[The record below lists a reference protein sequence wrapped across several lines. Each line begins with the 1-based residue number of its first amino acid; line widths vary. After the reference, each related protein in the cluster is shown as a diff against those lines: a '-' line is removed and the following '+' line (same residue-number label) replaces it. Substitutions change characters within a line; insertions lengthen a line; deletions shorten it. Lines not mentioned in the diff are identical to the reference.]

1 MSDTKKEK
9 IIGIDLGT
17 SNSAASVLV
26 GGKPTTIPSA
36 EGASQ
41 YGKSFPSY
49 VAFTEDGQMLVGE
62 PARRQAVTNPENTI
76 SAIKRSMGTDH
87 KVTVNGKQYSPQE
100 ISAFILQKNKKD
112 AETFLGEP
120 IQKAVITVPA
130 YFDDNQRTATKDAGT
145 IAGLDVVRL
154 VNEPTA
160 ASLAYGL
167 DKAEEDDMN
176 IMVYDLGGGTLDVTI
191 MEFGGGVFEVRST
204 SGDTQLGG
212 TDMDNVLIKYL
223 ADEFKAQEGVDLMDN
238 DQAVQ
243 RLREAAEKA
252 KIELST
258 TTTTEVNLPFIA
270 MGADGSPKNLII
282 SLTRAK
288 LEELVD
294 SIVEKSGKPMQQALD
309 DAKMSKSEIDKIILV
324 GGPTRMPIV
333 QKFVEKFIGKPVER
347 GIDPME
353 CVSMG
358 AAIQGGVLAGEI
370 KDIVLLDVTPLSLGI
385 ETLGGVSTT
394 LIERNT
400 TIPTKK
406 SQIFSTAAD
415 NQPSVDIN
423 VLQGERKMAADNT
436 SLGRFQ
442 LVGIPPA
449 PRGVPQIE
457 VTFDIDANGIINVTA
472 KDKGT
477 GKEQAITITSSTK
490 LSDEEIE
497 QKVKEAEMNAEA
509 DAKRQ
514 EEIEI
519 RNNADSLIYTSE
531 KTLDELKDKV
541 SEDEKTKVEGLV
553 AELRELIAGDDVDAI
568 KAKSDELSNVVQEIG
583 AKIYQQAQAEAQAQQ
598 QAGADPNAGAGDNSN
613 DDTIDADY
621 EVKDD

>member
-100 ISAFILQKNKKD
+100 ISAFILQKIKKD

-223 ADEFKAQEGVDLMDN
+223 ADEFKAQEGIDLMDN

-270 MGADGSPKNLII
+270 MGTDGTPKNLII

-333 QKFVEKFIGKPVER
+333 QQFVEKFIGKPVER

-406 SQIFSTAAD
+406 SQVFSTAAD

-497 QKVKEAEMNAEA
+497 QKIKEAEMNAEA

-531 KTLDELKDKV
+531 KTLDELKDQV

-553 AELRELIAGDDVDAI
+553 AELRELIAGDDVAAI
-568 KAKSDELSNVVQEIG
+568 KEKSDELSNVIQEIG

-598 QAGADPNAGAGDNSN
+598 QAGADPNAGAQGDD

>member
-26 GGKPTTIPSA
+26 GGKPTVVPSA

-41 YGKSFPSY
+41 YGKAFPSY
-49 VAFTEDGQMLVGE
+49 VAFTDDGQMLVGE

-76 SAIKRSMGTDH
+76 SAIKRSMGTDY
-87 KVTVNGKQYSPQE
+87 KVTIHGKQYSPQE
-100 ISAFILQKNKKD
+100 ISAFILQKIKKD
-112 AETFLGEP
+112 AESFLDEKVE
-120 IQKAVITVPA
+120 KAVITVPA

-160 ASLAYGL
+160 ASLAYGI
-167 DKAEEDDMN
+167 DKQEDDDVN

-191 MEFGGGVFEVRST
+191 MEFGGGIFEVKST

-212 TDMDNVLIKYL
+212 TDMDNVLLKYL
-223 ADEFKAQEGVDLMDN
+223 SDEFEKENGINLMDD

-258 TTTTEVNLPFIA
+258 TLTTEVNLPFIT
-270 MGADGSPKNLII
+270 MGKDGSPKNLIV

-294 SIVEKSGKPMQQALD
+294 DIVKKSGKPMQQALD
-309 DAKMSKSEIDKIILV
+309 DAKMSKSDIDKIILV

-333 QKFVEKFIGKPVER
+333 QKYVEKFIGKTIER

-370 KDIVLLDVTPLSLGI
+370 KDLVLLDVTPLSLGI

-457 VTFDIDANGIINVTA
+457 VTFDIDANGIINVSA

-497 QKVKEAEMNAEA
+497 QKIKEAEMNAEA
-509 DAKRQ
+509 DKQKQ
-514 EEIEI
+514 EEIEV

-531 KTLDELKDKV
+531 KALEELKDKV
-541 SEDEKTKVEGLV
+541 S
-553 AELRELIAGDDVDAI
+553 DD
-568 KAKSDELSNVVQEIG
+568 
-583 AKIYQQAQAEAQAQQ
+583 
-598 QAGADPNAGAGDNSN
+598 
-613 DDTIDADY
+613 
-621 EVKDD
+621 

>member
-49 VAFTEDGQMLVGE
+49 VAFTDDGQMLVGE

-100 ISAFILQKNKKD
+100 ISAFILQKIKKD

-167 DKAEEDDMN
+167 DKSEEDDMN

-223 ADEFKAQEGVDLMDN
+223 ADEFKSKEGIDLMDN

-270 MGADGSPKNLII
+270 MGTDGTPKNLII

-333 QKFVEKFIGKPVER
+333 QQFVEKFIGKPVER

-406 SQIFSTAAD
+406 SQVFSTAAD

-497 QKVKEAEMNAEA
+497 QKIKEA
-509 DAKRQ
+509 
-514 EEIEI
+514 EI

-531 KTLDELKDKV
+531 KTLDELKDQV